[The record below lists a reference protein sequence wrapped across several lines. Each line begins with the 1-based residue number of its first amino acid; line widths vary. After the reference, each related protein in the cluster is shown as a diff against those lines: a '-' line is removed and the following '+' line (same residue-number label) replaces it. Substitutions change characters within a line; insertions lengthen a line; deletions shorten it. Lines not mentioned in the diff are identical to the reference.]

1 MPKPRYAQVSLDA
14 TPYYHCIARCV
25 RKAYLCG
32 TDVITGESYEHRRQW
47 LEDKL
52 LELGDIFAIDICAY
66 AIMSNHYHLVLH
78 INKAEVIKLTQDEV
92 LARWL
97 KLFKGAFITQQYCK
111 GERMSEA
118 QLELLAETV
127 ETWRERLMDISWFMR
142 VLNESIARQANAEDH
157 CTGRFWEGRF
167 KTQALLD
174 EAALMSCMAYVDL
187 NPIRAALAKTPEA
200 SNHTSLKRRLTLLTS
215 KSKDTLQK
223 QPAELFPLIG
233 DPRKNMPEGLPFK
246 LMDYIDL
253 VEWTG
258 RQLRPDKRGSIDED
272 APPILQRLNVDAENW
287 LFLTRHF
294 ESRLKGLV
302 GSIFA
307 VKKACKVLGY
317 KRTIENKVVMRI
329 LRNNISTH
337 K

>member
-32 TDVITGESYEHRRQW
+32 TDFTTGQSYEHRRQW
-47 LEDKL
+47 VEDKL
-52 LELGDIFAIDICAY
+52 LELGDLFAIDICAY

-78 INKAEVIKLTQDEV
+78 INKAEAIKLTQGEV
-92 LARWL
+92 ITRWL
-97 KLFKGAFITQQYCK
+97 KLFKGTFIAQQYHK
-111 GERMSEA
+111 GQPLTQA
-118 QLELLAETV
+118 QLEHLAEKV

-142 VLNESIARQANAEDH
+142 VLNESIARLANAEDH

-187 NPIRAALAKTPEA
+187 NPVRATIANTPET
-200 SNHTSLKRRLTLLTS
+200 SDHTSIKRRLSLLTA
-215 KSKDTLQK
+215 KSKKDLQK
-223 QPAELFPLIG
+223 QPAELFPFVG
-233 DPRKNMPEGLPFK
+233 NPRKNRPEGLPFK

-258 RQLRPDKRGSIDED
+258 RELRPDKRGSIAKD
-272 APPILQRLNVDAENW
+272 APPVLQRLNMDTENW

-302 GSIFA
+302 GSLFA
-307 VKKACKVLGY
+307 VKKACKILGY
-317 KRTIENKVVMRI
+317 KRTIGKQSCEAYF
-329 LRNNISTH
+329 T
-337 K
+337 